1 VLIKQCIDILLP
13 YIGLLFRATFEL
25 KTYPAEW
32 KDSITKVLRKPG
44 KANYTVPGAYR
55 PIALLDTIGKVLSAC
70 VAEDLVKMT
79 EKYHLLPDHH
89 FGCRPGRTTTDAIHY
104 VVGEAKDAWRRGKV
118 MGLLYLDI
126 KGAFPSIIL
135 DRLTHNMRRR
145 GVPVEYTDWIDRKVR
160 NRYTIISFDNHTSEA
175 RLLGHGMDQGCPL
188 SAISYQFYNGD
199 LLDIVR
205 GRKGEDSVGFV
216 DDTTIM
222 AEGADLEEAFEKLT
236 DIMTRPDGAYS
247 WAAKHDC
254 HFAVE
259 KFGLM
264 GLTRRREKNPEKH
277 GRTRPVQR
285 PPIKIGQHVVKPTTT
300 HKFLGLIMDQELR
313 FKEHTNYAL
322 KKGETYINQYR
333 RLARPTKG
341 VTAKHMRT
349 YYLTVAVPRM
359 LYAADVFLIPA
370 TERRKGTKGSINKL
384 ARIQRQAALDI
395 TGALRSTANDTL
407 DAHANLLPF
416 PLLVSKAVHRAA
428 VRLACLPDSHPLA
441 TKVQKAAKRYVK
453 RHRSPI
459 HEIIH
464 AYSLNPERMEK
475 IHTVVFG
482 PKWHPAFNTR
492 IPQNKERA
500 IKEMEEERAQ
510 VVVYSDGSC
519 IDGGVGAA
527 AVLYKDRKEQKSVQL

>member
-1 VLIKQCIDILLP
+1 
-13 YIGLLFRATFEL
+13 
-25 KTYPAEW
+25 
-32 KDSITKVLRKPG
+32 
-44 KANYTVPGAYR
+44 
-55 PIALLDTIGKVLSAC
+55 
-70 VAEDLVKMT
+70 
-79 EKYHLLPDHH
+79 
-89 FGCRPGRTTTDAIHY
+89 
-104 VVGEAKDAWRRGKV
+104 
-118 MGLLYLDI
+118 
-126 KGAFPSIIL
+126 
-135 DRLTHNMRRR
+135 
-145 GVPVEYTDWIDRKVR
+145 
-160 NRYTIISFDNHTSEA
+160 
-175 RLLGHGMDQGCPL
+175 
-188 SAISYQFYNGD
+188 
-199 LLDIVR
+199 
-205 GRKGEDSVGFV
+205 
-216 DDTTIM
+216 M

-464 AYSLNPERMEK
+464 AYRLNPERMEK

-527 AVLYKDRKEQKSVQL
+527 AVLYKNGKEQKSA

>member
-1 VLIKQCIDILLP
+1 
-13 YIGLLFRATFEL
+13 
-25 KTYPAEW
+25 
-32 KDSITKVLRKPG
+32 
-44 KANYTVPGAYR
+44 
-55 PIALLDTIGKVLSAC
+55 
-70 VAEDLVKMT
+70 
-79 EKYHLLPDHH
+79 
-89 FGCRPGRTTTDAIHY
+89 
-104 VVGEAKDAWRRGKV
+104 
-118 MGLLYLDI
+118 
-126 KGAFPSIIL
+126 
-135 DRLTHNMRRR
+135 
-145 GVPVEYTDWIDRKVR
+145 
-160 NRYTIISFDNHTSEA
+160 
-175 RLLGHGMDQGCPL
+175 
-188 SAISYQFYNGD
+188 
-199 LLDIVR
+199 
-205 GRKGEDSVGFV
+205 
-216 DDTTIM
+216 
-222 AEGADLEEAFEKLT
+222 
-236 DIMTRPDGAYS
+236 
-247 WAAKHDC
+247 
-254 HFAVE
+254 
-259 KFGLM
+259 
-264 GLTRRREKNPEKH
+264 
-277 GRTRPVQR
+277 
-285 PPIKIGQHVVKPTTT
+285 
-300 HKFLGLIMDQELR
+300 MDQELR

-322 KKGETYINQYR
+322 KKGEKYINQYR

-349 YYLTVAVPRM
+349 YYLTVAMPRM

-370 TERRKGTKGSINKL
+370 TERSKGTKGSINKL

-395 TGALRSTANDTL
+395 TGALRSMANDTL

-500 IKEMEEERAQ
+500 IKETEAERAQ

-527 AVLYKDRKEQKSVQL
+527 AVLYKNGKEQKSA